1 MTDAQRYLVTA
12 RKYRPQ
18 RFDEIVGQDHVSDTL
33 KNALRLNRL
42 GHAYLF
48 SGPRGVGKTTAARIL
63 AKAVNC
69 ETAPEDR
76 TDQSEPCRTCA
87 SCRSFEEGRNMNIIE
102 IDAASNN
109 KVDDIRELRETVRV
123 PPQGAKKKIYIV
135 DEVHMLST
143 SAFNALLKTL
153 EEPPP
158 YALFIFATTE
168 PHKVLPTITSRCQRF
183 DFRRL
188 GVVETMGHLAHI
200 CAEEDV
206 QADEEALRLIARK
219 GDGALRDALSAFDQA
234 VSLCGS
240 HLTYDVLANA
250 LGVVQHD
257 FYFRVTDAVV
267 AKDTGT
273 LIRIAGELMSRG
285 YDVQEFL
292 IGLQEHVRHLLVARI
307 TGDATLLDASE
318 TFAQRYRQAS
328 ASFQEPDLL
337 RLLML
342 ASEAEESMKTAAVPR
357 LRLELTLLKMA
368 HLAGAR
374 DLNAALDAL
383 KKLSQVPVSRIGG
396 PADLPSA
403 APESLAPAPERT
415 PSRSAEIP
423 SRPTEPALPA
433 APAASAPPPALS
445 RTPAFARPPALSVKP
460 KRPDAALPPPP
471 EPTPSVVREPEPV
484 SWTALTPDK
493 VQQVVRDVI
502 ADLSMLRPS
511 ELSALHHAQIH
522 GMEGQTLVLALPSQ
536 LEVDLVL
543 GAVSSVLPAL
553 QSRLPGLRHLEAVE
567 VAPHGERETA
577 DEYHP
582 LKHLERLAEQYPAVH
597 TLVRAFDA
605 EVVW

>member
-69 ETAPEDR
+69 EAAPEAR
-76 TDQSEPCRTCA
+76 TDQAEPCRKCA
-87 SCRSFEEGRNMNIIE
+87 SCVSFEEGRNMNIIE

-200 CAEEDV
+200 CAEEGV
-206 QADEEALRLIARK
+206 EADEEALRLIARK

-257 FYFRVTDAVV
+257 FYFRVTEGVA
-267 AKDTGT
+267 AKDSAA
-273 LIRIAGELMSRG
+273 LIRIAGELMTRG

-318 TFAQRYRQAS
+318 SFAQRYRQA
-328 ASFQEPDLL
+328 ASGFEEPDLL

-383 KKLSQVPVSRIGG
+383 KKLSQVPVSRIGE
-396 PADLPSA
+396 PAEDAPA
-403 APESLAPAPERT
+403 APVSAPVAVERPT
-415 PSRSAEIP
+415 PRPTEAP
-423 SRPTEPALPA
+423 SRPPEPSLPPP
-433 APAASAPPPALS
+433 PAAPPPALS

-460 KRPDAALPPPP
+460 KRPEAALTPSP
-471 EPTPSVVREPEPV
+471 EPSPTVVRETSPNAWATTSPDDV
-484 SWTALTPDK
+484 QRALRAALAEL
-493 VQQVVRDVI
+493 Q
-502 ADLSMLRPS
+502 LRPS
-511 ELSALHHAQIH
+511 ELSALHHARIH
-522 GMEGQTLVLALPSQ
+522 ALEGQTLVLGLPSQ

-543 GAVSSVLPAL
+543 GAAPAILPAL
-553 QSRLPGLRHLEAVE
+553 KQRLPGLNHLHAVE
-567 VAPHGERETA
+567 VAQQEERETA

-582 LKHLERLAEQYPAVH
+582 LKHLERLAEQFPAVQ

>member
-1 MTDAQRYLVTA
+1 MTDATRYLVTA

-33 KNALRLNRL
+33 KNAIRLNRL

-69 ETAPEDR
+69 ETAPERR
-76 TDQSEPCRTCA
+76 TDQAEPCRTCA
-87 SCRSFEEGRNMNIIE
+87 SCQNFEEGRSMNIIE

-188 GVVETMGHLAHI
+188 GIVETMGHLAHI
-200 CAEEDV
+200 CAEEGV
-206 QADEEALRLIARK
+206 EADEEALRLIARK

-234 VSLCGS
+234 VSLCGT

-257 FYFRVTDAVV
+257 FYFRITDAIT
-267 AKDTGT
+267 AKDTGA
-273 LIRIAGELMSRG
+273 LLRIADELITRG

-292 IGLQEHVRHLLVARI
+292 IGLQEHLRHVLVARI

-318 TFAQRYRQAS
+318 AFAQRYRQA
-328 ASFQEPDLL
+328 AQSFEEPDLL

-357 LRLELTLLKMA
+357 LRLELALLKMA

-383 KKLSQVPVSRIGG
+383 KKLSQAPVSSIGG
-396 PADLPSA
+396 PEELRAA
-403 APESLAPAPERT
+403 APVPKAPVGDPAPVREPSGPAPAP
-415 PSRSAEIP
+415 PS
-423 SRPTEPALPA
+423 L
-433 APAASAPPPALS
+433 PPPLS
-445 RTPAFARPPALSVKP
+445 RTPALARPPALNLKARRAEGTP
-460 KRPDAALPPPP
+460 APDAVPLAPTVVKEP
-471 EPTPSVVREPEPV
+471 EPTVWNTFPRDFVQR
-484 SWTALTPDK
+484 AL
-493 VQQVVRDVI
+493 RDVL
-502 ADLSMLRPS
+502 ADIPMLRPS
-511 ELSALHHAQIH
+511 ELSALHHAEIH
-522 GMEGQTLVLALPSQ
+522 EMNGQTLVLALPSP

-543 GAVSSVLPAL
+543 GAVPTVLPAL
-553 QSRLPGLRHLEAVE
+553 QARLPGLLTLQAVE
-567 VAPHGERETA
+567 IAPHADGETGE
-577 DEYHP
+577 EYHP
-582 LKHLERLAEQYPAVH
+582 LKQLERLADQYPAVH

-605 EVVW
+605 EIVW